1 MSVAREKEGE
11 REGGSELE
19 TGKCRKARSRKS
31 ESGEWITLQSLC
43 AGCTNLIRTV
53 NRIRGFHAFWI
64 RPATPD
70 SFPFTSPLITPTGHR
85 HLTRYN
91 CSLVPFNVEIE
102 GREERK
108 KRNVRL
114 LSTNCDDELNFNES
128 ILFLF
133 VHRISSFFA
142 PFLSYL
148 DHFTI
153 RDIDNIQP
161 IPQRGD
167 RYSYS
172 LHIHPPFSWNNT
184 RGNSIDD
191 APPSSALKTNRVPR
205 RKQQVS
211 PPSYLSSSC
220 SVVVVVDGIKHTRFL
235 GTIQREDWRKLL
247 ILMQMREEMGGKGSR
262 LVSST
267 KAHLC
272 DEEIGRRGMALI

>member
-1 MSVAREKEGE
+1 MIRKAREMQSLLQFDGE
-11 REGGSELE
+11 TPLDVKWIVFGRVRINVRSTREGGREGR
-19 TGKCRKARSRKS
+19 GKRVGNWEMPQGAIAKLREWGVNHVTVVVCRMHEFDSNR
-31 ESGEWITLQSLC
+31 EPG
-43 AGCTNLIRTV
+43 

-142 PFLSYL
+142 PFLPYL
-148 DHFTI
+148 DLSRSFHY
-153 RDIDNIQP
+153 P
-161 IPQRGD
+161 
-167 RYSYS
+167 RY
-172 LHIHPPFSWNNT
+172 
-184 RGNSIDD
+184 R
-191 APPSSALKTNRVPR
+191 
-205 RKQQVS
+205 
-211 PPSYLSSSC
+211 
-220 SVVVVVDGIKHTRFL
+220 
-235 GTIQREDWRKLL
+235 
-247 ILMQMREEMGGKGSR
+247 
-262 LVSST
+262 
-267 KAHLC
+267 
-272 DEEIGRRGMALI
+272 